1 MIQMSSKEVL
11 RKKFKKKRS
20 ELSRKDVLFRSELI
34 NSKISDEEEF
44 KKAKKIGCFYPIKNE
59 PIINLPTDKLIYFPK
74 ISNEKLT
81 YHLSTKKTLNN
92 SYGIKEPDDDNPVEL
107 NHIDLILVP
116 LLVFNEN
123 LYRIGKREGIF

>member
-59 PIINLPTDKLIYFPK
+59 PIINLPTDKKFIFQKYQMKSLHTIYPQK
-74 ISNEKLT
+74 KL
-81 YHLSTKKTLNN
+81 
-92 SYGIKEPDDDNPVEL
+92 
-107 NHIDLILVP
+107 
-116 LLVFNEN
+116 
-123 LYRIGKREGIF
+123 

>member
-44 KKAKKIGCFYPIKNE
+44 KKAKK
-59 PIINLPTDKLIYFPK
+59 LD
-74 ISNEKLT
+74 
-81 YHLSTKKTLNN
+81 
-92 SYGIKEPDDDNPVEL
+92 
-107 NHIDLILVP
+107 
-116 LLVFNEN
+116 VF
-123 LYRIGKREGIF
+123 IQ